1 MQGRCPV
8 SCWHGMAA
16 ARAGKRGQSLTIQQP
31 VTFANG
37 MADGC
42 RLTGGRAVSLT
53 DGVRMAGRVSLLTG
67 SWFLGARS
75 LIIPFRTGAARQ
87 AGGVIRSGVLAVSDP
102 EADNL
107 ATGWA
112 ARPSLRLLGRP

>member
-1 MQGRCPV
+1 MNALVLAGILAVIVPIAAHVNRPGANMRPSMRGRRPV

-67 SWFLGARS
+67 SRFLGARS
-75 LIIPFRTGAARQ
+75 LIIPFRTGAARRRV
-87 AGGVIRSGVLAVSDP
+87 G
-102 EADNL
+102 
-107 ATGWA
+107 
-112 ARPSLRLLGRP
+112 